1 MAIKKS
7 ELYSSL
13 WKSCDELRGGMD
25 ASQYKDYVLTL
36 LFIKY
41 VSDKYAGKADGLIE
55 IPEGASF
62 QDMVKLKGDKEIGD
76 KINKKIIKPLAEAN
90 GLTGTIDLTDFN
102 DDDKLGSGKDKV
114 DKLSSLIS
122 IFENEGL
129 NFKNN
134 RAEDDDILGDAYEF
148 LMRHFATES
157 GKSKGQFYTPAE
169 VSRVLANIIEV
180 DKATSPSFSVYDP
193 TCGSGSLLLKVV
205 QESPKGLSVYGQE
218 MDNATKALAVMNMWL
233 HNHPE
238 ASIEKG
244 NTISTP
250 KFKEKDGSLKRFD
263 YVVANPPFSTKS
275 WSNGISPMDDEFQRF
290 KEYGVPPDKNGDYA
304 FLLHIVASMKSTGKA
319 AVILP
324 HGVLF
329 RGNAEATIRKNL
341 IMRKY
346 IKGIIGLP
354 ANMFYGTGIP
364 ACIIVLDKEGAD
376 TREGIFMI
384 DASKGFIKDGNKNR
398 LREQDV
404 HNIVD
409 AFKKN
414 TTVEK
419 YARFV
424 PFAEIQANEFNLNIP
439 RYIDTQEAED
449 IHDLDAHLNGG
460 IPNADIDSLNSFWEV
475 YPSLK
480 AEIYAP
486 LRDGYSQLNIDA
498 TEIKETIFSHPEF
511 KDFSQEMETV
521 FHTWVEKNK
530 PVLLGIDENTK
541 PKALIYQVAESLL
554 EEYTN
559 KPLVNKYVIYQ
570 HLMNYWN
577 DTMKD
582 DAYLIVEEGWVAKLR
597 VVNPGKKYPIL
608 DSDLVPKPLVVNRY
622 FAEEWQA
629 IQQQETELE
638 NLQNVFNTVVE
649 DNSGEDGIFEDAEGG
664 KVNKAELG
672 SKLEEYENLAFAAHF
687 KDSYADYQETIAALE
702 QCETNLTNLEQGE
715 ATASYFDK
723 CLNAKGKLAKGGI
736 ELRLVELQKL
746 QAASPSN
753 TNGQTGLFHTNT
765 VAVTSTPNALIVEV
779 NCLTKYLAKVS
790 EQTHLKKV
798 AKTQRQNLI
807 SELYTKLSLGQQ
819 GEYLSE
825 IRTIQ
830 TLIRQLEAMGHAAN
844 SIKNAYKTLEEMVL
858 LKYKQLTPDEVK
870 VLVVDDKW
878 LATLH
883 ATVQVEV
890 DDISHNLTNRIKE
903 LAERYDITLS
913 EIDSIVSELTTN
925 VNAHLQKMGFVCS
938 Y

>member
-62 QDMVKLKGDKEIGD
+62 QDMVALKGQKDIGD
-76 KINKKIIKPLAEAN
+76 QINKKIIKPLAEAN

-114 DKLSSLIS
+114 DRLSELIN
-122 IFENEGL
+122 IFENPAL

-180 DKATSPSFSVYDP
+180 DKAISPSYSVYDP

-275 WSNGISPMDDEFQRF
+275 WSNGISPMDDEFDRF
-290 KEYGVPPDKNGDYA
+290 KEYGIPPDKNGDYA

-341 IMRKY
+341 IERRY

-354 ANMFYGTGIP
+354 ANLFYGTGIP

-414 TTVEK
+414 ATVDK

-424 PFAEIQANEFNLNIP
+424 PFAEIEANEFNLNIP

-460 IPNADIDSLNSFWEV
+460 IPNADIESLNNFWKV

-480 AEIYAP
+480 AEIFAP
-486 LRDGYSQLNIDA
+486 LREGYSQLNIDA
-498 TEIKETIFSHPEF
+498 SEIKEAIFSHPEF
-511 KDFSQEMETV
+511 KQFSQEMEAV

-541 PKALIYQVAESLL
+541 PKALIYNVAESLL

-559 KPLVNKYVIYQ
+559 KPLVNKYDIYQ
-570 HLMNYWN
+570 HLMDYWN
-577 DTMKD
+577 ETMKD

-597 VVNPGKKYPIL
+597 VVKQTKKETTY
-608 DSDLVPKPLVVNRY
+608 DSDLVPKPLVINRY
-622 FAEEWQA
+622 FTEEWQA
-629 IQQQETELE
+629 IQQQEAELE
-638 NLQNVFNTVVE
+638 NLQNEFNTMVE
-649 DNSGEDGIFEDAEGG
+649 DNSGEDGIFDDAESSR
-664 KVNKAELG
+664 VNKAELA

-687 KDSYADYQETIAALE
+687 KDGYAAYQEAVTALE
-702 QCETNLTNLEQGE
+702 QCESNLTSLLQGE
-715 ATASYFDK
+715 TTMSFFDK
-723 CLNAKGKLAKGGI
+723 CLNAKGKLAKGNVQD
-736 ELRLVELQKL
+736 RLTELQKL
-746 QAASPSN
+746 LTASPSN
-753 TNGQTGLFHTNT
+753 SNGQTGLFHT
-765 VAVTSTPNALIVEV
+765 ASADATSQPNGLAAEV
-779 NCLTKYLAKVS
+779 NCLSEYLDLVA
-790 EQTHLKKV
+790 EQSQLKKV
-798 AKTQRQNLI
+798 AKTQRHSLNNLL
-807 SELYTKLSLGQQ
+807 ELQLLQAQ
-819 GEYLSE
+819 EGEYLAE
-825 IRTIQ
+825 IRTLH
-830 TLIRQLEAMGHAAN
+830 TLMERLEAMSQLSNA
-844 SIKNAYKTLEEMVL
+844 IKEEYKVLEEKVL
-858 LKYKQLTPDEVK
+858 LKYKHLTPDEVK

-878 LATLH
+878 LATLY
-883 ATVQVEV
+883 ATVQGEVEA
-890 DDISHNLTNRIKE
+890 ISHSLTTRIKD
-903 LAERYDITLS
+903 LAERYDITLG
-913 EIDSIVSELTTN
+913 EVDSAVAELTAN
-925 VNAHLQKMGFVCS
+925 VDAHLQRMGLVWS
-938 Y
+938 

>member
-7 ELYSSL
+7 DLYSSL

-41 VSDKYAGKADGLIE
+41 VSDKYAGKADGLID
-55 IPEGASF
+55 IPAGASF
-62 QDMVKLKGDKEIGD
+62 TDMVALKGQKDIGD
-76 KINKKIIKPLAEAN
+76 QINKKIIKPLAEAN
-90 GLTGTIDLTDFN
+90 GLVGTIDLTDFN

-114 DKLSSLIS
+114 DKLSSLIE
-122 IFENEGL
+122 IFENPAL

-134 RAEDDDILGDAYEF
+134 RAEDDDILGDAYEY

-169 VSRVLANIIEV
+169 VSRILAKIIEV

-319 AVILP
+319 AIILP

-329 RGNAEATIRKNL
+329 RGNAEAFIRRNL
-341 IMRKY
+341 IERRY

-354 ANMFYGTGIP
+354 ANLFYGTGIP
-364 ACIIVLDKEGAD
+364 ACIIVLDKENAG
-376 TREGIFMI
+376 TREGIFMV
-384 DASKGFIKDGNKNR
+384 DASKGFLKDGNKNR

-409 AFKKN
+409 AF
-414 TTVEK
+414 TRQSPVEK

-424 PFAEIQANEFNLNIP
+424 PFTEIEDNEFNLNIP
-439 RYIDTQEAED
+439 RYIDTQQAED

-460 IPNADIDSLNSFWEV
+460 IPNADIDSLNDFWEV

-480 AEIYAP
+480 AEIFCP
-486 LRDGYSQLNIDA
+486 LREGYSQFNIDA
-498 TEIKETIFSHPEF
+498 LGIKEAIFSHPEF
-511 KDFSQEMETV
+511 KGYSQKMEVV
-521 FHTWVEKNK
+521 FKTWVEKNK
-530 PVLLGIDENTK
+530 PELLAINENTQ
-541 PKALIYQVAESLL
+541 PKALIHQVAESLL

-559 KPLVNKYVIYQ
+559 KPLVNKYGIYQ
-570 HLMNYWN
+570 HLMDYWN
-577 DTMKD
+577 ETMKD
-582 DAYLIVEEGWVAKLR
+582 DTYLIVEDGWRAKLR
-597 VVNPGKKYPIL
+597 VTNPGKKTPIL
-608 DSDLVPKPLVVNRY
+608 DSDLVPKPLVANRY
-622 FAEEWQA
+622 FSDELNT
-629 IQQQETELE
+629 IKQQEAELE
-638 NLQNVFNTVVE
+638 SLLNEFNTLVE
-649 DNSGEDGIFEDAEGG
+649 DNSGEDSIFDDVENG
-664 KVNKAELG
+664 KVSKIDLTNKLT
-672 SKLEEYENLAFAAHF
+672 EYEELAFAAHF
-687 KDSYADYQETIAALE
+687 KDNYKVYQESVSELE
-702 QCETNLTNLEQGE
+702 RCDNAILSFIQSDVWEEYFTPLANGKGKIVASRITDRVQELKKQANGITTLNGKAQTEIFDELTEQALTNSDWNSTEYYHLSDYVDLLAEQGE
-715 ATASYFDK
+715 YKSQVRASRKELSKKLDK
-723 CLNAKGKLAKGGI
+723 LLDRGEK
-736 ELRLVELQKL
+736 
-746 QAASPSN
+746 
-753 TNGQTGLFHTNT
+753 
-765 VAVTSTPNALIVEV
+765 
-779 NCLTKYLAKVS
+779 
-790 EQTHLKKV
+790 
-798 AKTQRQNLI
+798 
-807 SELYTKLSLGQQ
+807 
-819 GEYLSE
+819 GEYLAE
-825 IRTIQ
+825 IHILLALIEQNTAIIQ
-830 TLIRQLEAMGHAAN
+830 LAS
-844 SIKNAYKTLEEMVL
+844 SIKQTQQALEEKVL
-858 LKYKQLTPDEVK
+858 AKYPKLSSDEVQ

-878 LATLH
+878 LSTLQATIEGEIEAISHSLTKRIKDL
-883 ATVQVEV
+883 ADRYEFTLEEV
-890 DDISHNLTNRIKE
+890 DS
-903 LAERYDITLS
+903 A
-913 EIDSIVSELTTN
+913 VAELTTN
-925 VNAHLQKMGFVCS
+925 VDAHLQKMGLVWR
-938 Y
+938 